1 MAIREYISD
10 EKAPVAFYEAQTW
23 PNGAHCLRYDMP
35 GRISVVQSQ
44 KPQQLVRGASGLTA
58 ALEPPDHP
66 YIKSPLRYPG
76 GKSRAVKQVMALLPP
91 GLESICSPFVGGAS
105 IELAVASQGI
115 SVHGYD
121 GFEPLVEFWQT
132 LLEDASRLAALV
144 DKHHPLTR
152 TAFYALQKRYFGI
165 EGRYAR
171 AAAFYALNRASYSGT
186 TLSGGM
192 SPGHPRFTPSAVER
206 LRDFHVVGFSV
217 GHADFKE
224 SMAAH
229 SNEFLYLDPPYAN
242 GMSLYGERGDMH
254 ENFDHA
260 ALAALLHERDGWILS
275 YNDCALVRSLYPYH
289 RYVKPDW
296 AYGIAN
302 KGESNE
308 LIVLSRD
315 LAPATG
321 KG

>member
-1 MAIREYISD
+1 M
-10 EKAPVAFYEAQTW
+10 VVYE
-23 PNGAHCLRYDMP
+23 H
-35 GRISVVQSQ
+35 ISVEKGVAAFHEAWRWPDGAPCPRHDNPDRVSVIQPQ
-44 KPQQLVRGASGLTA
+44 EPQQAVGLASAPDPL
-58 ALEPPDHP
+58 DHP

-76 GKSRAVKQVMALLPP
+76 GKSRAVKQVMTLLPP

-115 SVHGYD
+115 RVHGYD
-121 GFEPLVEFWQT
+121 GFKPLVEFWQAV
-132 LLEDASRLAALV
+132 LEDASRLAALV
-144 DKHHPLTR
+144 DEYHPLTR
-152 TAFYALQKRYFGI
+152 TAFYALQKRYFDI
-165 EGRYAR
+165 DGRYER
-171 AAAFYALNRASYSGT
+171 AAAFYTLNRASYSGT

-206 LRDFHVVGFSV
+206 LRDFHVTGFSV

-224 SMAAH
+224 SLAVH

-260 ALAALLHERDGWILS
+260 ALADLLRERDGWILS
-275 YNDCALVRSLYPYH
+275 YNDCELVRALYPCH
-289 RYVKPDW
+289 QYVKPDW

-315 LAPATG
+315 LAPGAARG
-321 KG
+321 